1 MSKIN
6 ASNLYLVQMPQ
17 MESGA
22 LKLGWATHLLLLSR
36 RPNSTNTRML
46 RKGRANGLDEIIR
59 FCEGSGLSYIG
70 RNGDKEPFINHL

>member
-1 MSKIN
+1 M
-6 ASNLYLVQMPQ
+6 
-17 MESGA
+17 
-22 LKLGWATHLLLLSR
+22 LLLSR
-36 RPNSTNTRML
+36 RPNSTNMRML